1 MPVHSGRMD
10 EVMNSHMR
18 LYRMVVAAL
27 LCAIGIIIPMF
38 MPPPLKI
45 TLEPA
50 SFTLA
55 SHVAIFIAMFI
66 SPTVAV
72 SVSLGTTLG
81 FFLGGFP
88 IVVVMRALS
97 QVIFVTIGA
106 LWLKK
111 HPYTLLSVG
120 SNIAFNFVMA
130 LIHAG
135 CEVLVVIPFYFSNT
149 LAKGYYAKGF
159 VVAVILLVGVG
170 TIIHS
175 SIDFY
180 ISLLLWKAI
189 NRNRF
194 TDELFTAKSKKPEL
208 TT

>member
-1 MPVHSGRMD
+1 
-10 EVMNSHMR
+10 MNSHMR
-18 LYRMVVAAL
+18 LYRMVIAAL
-27 LCAIGIIIPMF
+27 LCAIGIVIPMF
-38 MPPPLKI
+38 SPVRI
-45 TLEPA
+45 ILEPA

-55 SHVAIFIAMFI
+55 SHVAVFIAMFI
-66 SPTVAV
+66 SPAVAV

-88 IVVVMRALS
+88 IVVVLRAFS
-97 QVIFVTIGA
+97 QLIFVTIGA
-106 LWLKK
+106 LWLKR
-111 HPYTLLSVG
+111 HPYTLLNVK
-120 SNIAFNFVMA
+120 SNLAFNFVMA

-135 CEVLVVIPFYFSNT
+135 FEVLVVVPFYFSNT
-149 LAKGYYAKGF
+149 MAKGYYAKGF

-180 ISLLLWKAI
+180 ISWLLWKAV

-194 TDELFTAKSKKPEL
+194 TAELFTAKPKKPEA